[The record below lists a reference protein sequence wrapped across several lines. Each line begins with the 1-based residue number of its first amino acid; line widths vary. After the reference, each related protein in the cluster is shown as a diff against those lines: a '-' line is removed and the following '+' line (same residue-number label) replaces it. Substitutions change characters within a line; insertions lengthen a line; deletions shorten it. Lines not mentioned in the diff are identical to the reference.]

1 MTDGS
6 TAAAAGR
13 SPPRDGGYAWYV
25 VAMLTVAY
33 AVAFIDRQVLNLLV
47 DPIKSDLRLTDTQ
60 VSLLQ
65 GLAFMG
71 AYVAMGP
78 PFGRWADSGNR
89 RNLLVLGIV
98 MWSGFTVLCGL
109 ANGFWTLFGARAGVG
124 GAEACL
130 IPAAWSIISDYFSR
144 ERLARALSV
153 FLMGPYL
160 GGGLALIFGGMVIGA
175 IGDTGSD
182 LPLLADRSPWQLVFI
197 VVGAPGL
204 LLALLLLTVREPPR
218 LSASGAAVDS
228 RRFALREVAAF
239 LWEGRAFF
247 LRFYIGMAMIII
259 VLYALPAWMP
269 AFLMRAHGAPA
280 AEVGIEYGV
289 LVLVGGSCGVLLG
302 PLVGRWLTRRGHGDA
317 PVRTAAGAAV
327 GLIPACALLPLAPD
341 YRSALALAGV
351 ATLLYSLP
359 QAMAA
364 SALQLATPNRMRGVV
379 SSLYVFLVS
388 VTGLGVA
395 PTLIAVCTDY
405 LFRDPAM
412 VGWSIALVCGLAA
425 VIAVGLIASALP
437 HYRAAVAR
445 AAEA

>member
-1 MTDGS
+1 M
-6 TAAAAGR
+6 AGR
-13 SPPRDGGYAWYV
+13 PPPRDGGYAWYV
-25 VAMLTVAY
+25 VGMLTIAY

-47 DPIKSDLRLTDTQ
+47 DPIKADLVLTDTQ

-78 PFGRWADSGNR
+78 PFGRWADIGNR

-98 MWSGFTVLCGL
+98 LWSAFTVLCGFS
-109 ANGFWTLFGARAGVG
+109 NSFWSLFGARAGVG

-175 IGDTGSD
+175 IGETGSSI
-182 LPLLADRSPWQLVFI
+182 PLLADRSAWQLTFI

-204 LLALLLLTVREPPR
+204 LLAVLLLTVREPPR
-218 LSASGAAVDS
+218 LSVSGATADS
-228 RRFALREVAAF
+228 RRFALRQVAAF

-247 LRFYIGMAMIII
+247 LRFYVGMAMIII

-269 AFLMRAHGAPA
+269 AFLMRSHGASA
-280 AEVGIEYGV
+280 ATVGVQYGI

-302 PLVGRWLTRRGHGDA
+302 PAVGRWMSRRGYDDA
-317 PVRTAAGAAV
+317 PVRTAVAAAM
-327 GLIPACALLPLAPD
+327 GLIPACALLPFAPD
-341 YRSALALAGV
+341 YTTALALAGL

-388 VTGLGVA
+388 VTGLGLA
-395 PTLIAVCTDY
+395 PTLIALCTDY

-412 VGWSIALVCGLAA
+412 VGWSIGLVCGTAA
-425 VIAVGLIASALP
+425 VAALALIASALP

-445 AAEA
+445 VAED